1 MHDDILVFHQPY
13 SLCVCFILTFLRPNA
28 FSSKLNTSGACIFNA
43 IENAVKHFVLRFNWL
58 NRLWPTSFRVFALY
72 YVQSMT
78 LHNFQ
83 CGKSFR
89 NSLVT
94 IKIQLFKLKS
104 FRFFFALVLAIL
116 TCLIILC
123 CLGCVGVSVCVV
135 DLAVFKR
142 NFLVCHLIQ
151 IWLIGD
157 AHSQHLEFA
166 EHTAHE
172 RRIWY

>member
-28 FSSKLNTSGACIFNA
+28 FSSKSNTSGACIFNA
-43 IENAVKHFVLRFNWL
+43 IENAVKHFVLRFNWI
-58 NRLWPTSFRVFALY
+58 NRLWPTSSGVFALY

-83 CGKSFR
+83 CGKRFR

-104 FRFFFALVLAIL
+104 FRFFLLSFSPYSLVLSYFVAWD
-116 TCLIILC
+116 
-123 CLGCVGVSVCVV
+123 VSVC
-135 DLAVFKR
+135 LFA
-142 NFLVCHLIQ
+142 LW
-151 IWLIGD
+151 IWLFLNETF
-157 AHSQHLEFA
+157 SFA
-166 EHTAHE
+166 T
-172 RRIWY
+172 